1 MSIAKAL
8 RIFLKELIV
17 NFDIMIFRE
26 GKRAAERAI
35 ELQQQKD
42 LVDFEVR
49 ELQSQIESEE

>member
-1 MSIAKAL
+1 M
-8 RIFLKELIV
+8 IV
-17 NFDIMIFRE
+17 TLFRE
-26 GKRAAERAI
+26 GKRATERAV